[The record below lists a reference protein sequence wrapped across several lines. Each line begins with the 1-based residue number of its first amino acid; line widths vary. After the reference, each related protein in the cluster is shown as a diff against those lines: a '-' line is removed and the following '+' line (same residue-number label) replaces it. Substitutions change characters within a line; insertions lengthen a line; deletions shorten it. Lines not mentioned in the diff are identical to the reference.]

1 MGLSPWSGSW
11 WGALLLPGETEGVAR
26 IPHPA
31 PWQGQAPT
39 AARTLP
45 ASPEMAP
52 HMAGHCHLPRERQPQ
67 ACWSTLGIIRFS
79 GLELLST
86 GPLLSIESE
95 MMSSHLHVVNFS
107 LLSFLSLRFVNF
119 IDLTEPDSGF

>member
-1 MGLSPWSGSW
+1 
-11 WGALLLPGETEGVAR
+11 
-26 IPHPA
+26 
-31 PWQGQAPT
+31 
-39 AARTLP
+39 
-45 ASPEMAP
+45 
-52 HMAGHCHLPRERQPQ
+52 MAGHCHLPRERQPQ

-86 GPLLSIESE
+86 GPLLSIKSE

-119 IDLTEPDSGF
+119 IDLTEPDSGFNGFLCCFLSCLTDDFFCFFFFFLCSTYIGFQLIFFSLFEGQN